1 MKQPDNKAGYLYIW
15 GREDAMSLLVR
26 SKPNLTKQ
34 LTILHPDVFLE
45 YCFLKLV
52 NGCFHDT
59 KTCNSI

>member
-34 LTILHPDVFLE
+34 LTIQHPDVFLE
-45 YCFLKLV
+45 YCFL
-52 NGCFHDT
+52 N
-59 KTCNSI
+59 